1 MSTTQTDK
9 SDKVYKFPC
18 PPTRPP
24 VKQVFV
30 SDLAAV
36 AKSLAEDFKDE
47 KNLNVP
53 LYITTE

>member
-1 MSTTQTDK
+1 MLTTQTDK

-18 PPTRPP
+18 SPTRPP

-36 AKSLAEDFKDE
+36 AKSLAEDSKDE
-47 KNLNVP
+47 KDLNVP